1 MKRKNCMKRKYM
13 FMALLCYAL
22 TTAAQDASHNY
33 VRTRSMLDETGG
45 KYLDKVEYYDGLGRP
60 FQTVL
65 KKVTASNS
73 NLVTLQE
80 YDVAGRAVNSWLPIV
95 SSAEYVA
102 PAAFKSSA
110 PGNYGNDS
118 RPYGQPVYE
127 ASPLNRTVKEYGPGA
142 AWHGGHSVNTDYLAN
157 STANAQ
163 LNCINYGVSS
173 AGALTSNGSYASGQ
187 LSVVKTT
194 DEDLN
199 VSYTFTDKMGHVVL
213 TRQMKGS
220 ETHDTY
226 YVYDDKGN
234 LCFVLQPM
242 YQSSANL
249 DQYAFQYKYDGRNRC
264 IWKKLP
270 GAGYVEMVYDNAD
283 RLVFSQDGNQRALST
298 GNWMYYK
305 YDGLNRLTEQ
315 GTCTN
320 KVTTS
325 GTNVLVQHFY
335 DSYAFRSQAGFNNS
349 NFPDDASG
357 NGKGALTAS
366 VATVLGSS
374 NKIYTAYYYDI
385 KGRVAKTV
393 QSNLLGSYDVTAT
406 IYTFT
411 DKPATVTHTHTA
423 SGKPTRTEMYTYSY
437 NHADRLL
444 KVEHTLGGTKITLAD
459 YAYDNLGRL
468 QSKSL
473 HGSATNKLTYAY
485 NVRGWLTGISGTKF
499 TQNLYYNTGNGT
511 ARYNGSISS
520 MTWKAGNEST
530 VRGYKFTYD
539 GLDRLLNATYGETA
553 GINANTDRFSENV
566 TAYDKNGN
574 IKTLQRYGQTAASGY
589 GLIDNLTF
597 TLAGNLLNRVDDA
610 AAASAYGGGFEFKD
624 GVKQAN
630 EYTYDSNGNLTK
642 DLNKGISIITYNVL
656 NLPNMVTFSDGST
669 IAYTYG
675 ADGTKLKTVHKT
687 GSTTTTT
694 DYCGNVVYE
703 NGVQKLLLTD
713 EGYVTLSDSKYH
725 YYLKDHQGN
734 NRVVINQSGTVEETN
749 HYYPFGGVFASSGNV
764 QPYKYNGKE
773 LDAKKGLNWYD
784 YGARHYDAALGRF
797 TTVDP
802 SAENYYSTSPF
813 TYCLNNPLNYIDPL
827 GTDTVD
833 VKDVDWNKFD
843 PKKDVVALDEVA
855 VSVPNALTKVGTRA
869 LEPISGFWGY
879 VGYYLLDIGST
890 YHSEQTRF
898 TYKVGTDGVITGVA
912 PMVGTP
918 PLPGFAKTS
927 NLNTIRGL
935 WSLTKQGSSKVMK
948 HPIRGLFYK
957 SKSDGLWWVKDQTK
971 HGGSFYKVY
980 KETNKG
986 LEWHKDAD
994 KYGNF
999 IINKHKS
1006 DVGIFIPWKELS
1018 K

>member
-1 MKRKNCMKRKYM
+1 M
-13 FMALLCYAL
+13 
-22 TTAAQDASHNY
+22 
-33 VRTRSMLDETGG
+33 
-45 KYLDKVEYYDGLGRP
+45 
-60 FQTVL
+60 
-65 KKVTASNS
+65 
-73 NLVTLQE
+73 
-80 YDVAGRAVNSWLPIV
+80 
-95 SSAEYVA
+95 
-102 PAAFKSSA
+102 
-110 PGNYGNDS
+110 
-118 RPYGQPVYE
+118 
-127 ASPLNRTVKEYGPGA
+127 
-142 AWHGGHSVNTDYLAN
+142 
-157 STANAQ
+157 
-163 LNCINYGVSS
+163 
-173 AGALTSNGSYASGQ
+173 
-187 LSVVKTT
+187 
-194 DEDLN
+194 N

-213 TRQMKGS
+213 SRQMKGS

-226 YVYDDKGN
+226 YVYDDKSN

-249 DQYAFQYKYDGRNRC
+249 DLYAFQYKYDGRNRC

-270 GAGYVEMVYDNAD
+270 GAGYMEMVYDNAD
-283 RLVFSQDGNQRALST
+283 RLVFSQDGNQRALTS
-298 GNWMYYK
+298 GNWTYYK

-485 NVRGWLTGISGTKF
+485 NVRGWLTGISGSKF
-499 TQNLYYNTGNGT
+499 TQNLYYNNGNGT
-511 ARYNGSISS
+511 AKYNGSISS

-530 VRGYKFTYD
+530 IRGYKFTYD
-539 GLDRLLNATYGETA
+539 GLSRLMNATYGETA
-553 GINANTDRFSENV
+553 GINTNTDRFSENV

-574 IKTLQRYGQTAASGY
+574 IKTLQRYGQTAASSY

-597 TLAGNLLNRVDDA
+597 TLGGNLLSRVDDA
-610 AAASAYGGGFEFKD
+610 AAASAYNGGFEFKD

-642 DLNKGISIITYNVL
+642 DLNKGISNISYNCL
-656 NLPNMVTFSDGST
+656 NLPSAVTFSDGST
-669 IAYTYG
+669 IVYTYA
-675 ADGTKLKTVHKT
+675 ADGAKLKTVHKI
-687 GSTTTTT
+687 GGTTTTT
-694 DYCGNVVYE
+694 DYCGNVIYE
-703 NGVQKLLLTD
+703 NGVQKLLLTE
-713 EGYVTLSDSKYH
+713 EGYVTLSDGKYH

-734 NRVVINQSGTVEETN
+734 NRVVINQSGTVEEAN
-749 HYYPFGGVFASSGNV
+749 HYYPFGGVFASTGNT

-784 YGARHYDAALGRF
+784 YGVRMYDAALGRF
-797 TTVDP
+797 ATVDP
-802 SAENYYSTSPF
+802 SAENYFNTSLYAYCGNNPISRIDPTGADWYEDKQGNLRWQEGSEALKGYTNIGSSASIALGNDNYLNFYQNGGILANQAVNAFDLIASSGKLQNQFLGKTSP
-813 TYCLNNPLNYIDPL
+813 L
-827 GTDTVD
+827 
-833 VKDVDWNKFD
+833 
-843 PKKDVVALDEVA
+843 
-855 VSVPNALTKVGTRA
+855 
-869 LEPISGFWGY
+869 
-879 VGYYLLDIGST
+879 
-890 YHSEQTRF
+890 SE
-898 TYKVGTDGVITGVA
+898 D
-912 PMVGTP
+912 
-918 PLPGFAKTS
+918 
-927 NLNTIRGL
+927 
-935 WSLTKQGSSKVMK
+935 
-948 HPIRGLFYK
+948 
-957 SKSDGLWWVKDQTK
+957 SKSALFNSLNSRSIDAIARPIGEAAFGFGAGEFGGMLLGKAIGWAVGKVAGRGTQNAIQSTAHGVQRIAGTTATRGGVLSVNEVRVTKSVGKAFTQADGAT
-971 HGGSFYKVY
+971 VY
-980 KETNKG
+980 LHEITPGRFNAVVEGRKG
-986 LEWHKDAD
+986 IITTMGNWSQKSINRIA
-994 KYGNF
+994 KNYGWN
-999 IINKHKS
+999 IK
-1006 DVGIFIPWKELS
+1006 
-1018 K
+1018 

>member
-1 MKRKNCMKRKYM
+1 
-13 FMALLCYAL
+13 
-22 TTAAQDASHNY
+22 
-33 VRTRSMLDETGG
+33 MLSI
-45 KYLDKVEYYDGLGRP
+45 RN
-60 FQTVL
+60 F
-65 KKVTASNS
+65 
-73 NLVTLQE
+73 
-80 YDVAGRAVNSWLPIV
+80 
-95 SSAEYVA
+95 
-102 PAAFKSSA
+102 
-110 PGNYGNDS
+110 
-118 RPYGQPVYE
+118 
-127 ASPLNRTVKEYGPGA
+127 
-142 AWHGGHSVNTDYLAN
+142 
-157 STANAQ
+157 
-163 LNCINYGVSS
+163 
-173 AGALTSNGSYASGQ
+173 SGQ
-187 LSVVKTT
+187 LSVIKTT

-199 VSYTFTDKMGHVVL
+199 VSYTFTDEMGHVVL

-226 YVYDDKGN
+226 YVYDDKSN

-249 DQYAFQYKYDGRNRC
+249 DLYAFQYKYDGRNRC

-270 GAGYVEMVYDNAD
+270 GAGYMEMVYDNAD
-283 RLVFSQDGNQRALST
+283 RLVFSQDGNQRALTS
-298 GNWMYYK
+298 GNWTYYK

-385 KGRVAKTV
+385 KGRVVKTV
-393 QSNLLGSYDVTAT
+393 QSNPLGGYDVAAT
-406 IYTFT
+406 VYTFT
-411 DKPATVTHTHTA
+411 NKPATVTHTHTA
-423 SGKPTRTEMYTYSY
+423 SGKTTRTEVYTYSY
-437 NHADRLL
+437 DHADRLL

-642 DLNKGISIITYNVL
+642 DLNKGISTITYNVL

>member
-1 MKRKNCMKRKYM
+1 
-13 FMALLCYAL
+13 
-22 TTAAQDASHNY
+22 
-33 VRTRSMLDETGG
+33 MLSI
-45 KYLDKVEYYDGLGRP
+45 RN
-60 FQTVL
+60 F
-65 KKVTASNS
+65 
-73 NLVTLQE
+73 
-80 YDVAGRAVNSWLPIV
+80 
-95 SSAEYVA
+95 
-102 PAAFKSSA
+102 
-110 PGNYGNDS
+110 
-118 RPYGQPVYE
+118 
-127 ASPLNRTVKEYGPGA
+127 
-142 AWHGGHSVNTDYLAN
+142 
-157 STANAQ
+157 
-163 LNCINYGVSS
+163 
-173 AGALTSNGSYASGQ
+173 SGQ
-187 LSVVKTT
+187 LSVIKTT

-199 VSYTFTDKMGHVVL
+199 VSYTFTDEMGHVVL

-226 YVYDDKGN
+226 YVYDDKSN

-249 DQYAFQYKYDGRNRC
+249 DLYAFQYKYDGRNRC

-270 GAGYVEMVYDNAD
+270 GAGYMEMVYDNAD
-283 RLVFSQDGNQRALST
+283 RLVFSQDGNQRALTS
-298 GNWMYYK
+298 GNWTYYK
-305 YDGLNRLTEQ
+305 YDGLNRLTDQ
-315 GTCTN
+315 GVCTN

-325 GTNVLVQHFY
+325 GTTVHIRNYY
-335 DSYAFRSQAGFNNS
+335 DNYAFRAQAGFNNS

-374 NKIYTAYYYDI
+374 NKIYTAHYYDI
-385 KGRVAKTV
+385 KGRVVKTV
-393 QSNLLGSYDVTAT
+393 QSNPLGGYDVAAT
-406 IYTFT
+406 VYTFT
-411 DKPATVTHTHTA
+411 NKPATVTHTHTA
-423 SGKPTRTEMYTYSY
+423 SGKTTRTEVYTYSY

-642 DLNKGISIITYNVL
+642 DLNKGISTITYNVL

>member
-1 MKRKNCMKRKYM
+1 
-13 FMALLCYAL
+13 
-22 TTAAQDASHNY
+22 
-33 VRTRSMLDETGG
+33 
-45 KYLDKVEYYDGLGRP
+45 
-60 FQTVL
+60 
-65 KKVTASNS
+65 
-73 NLVTLQE
+73 
-80 YDVAGRAVNSWLPIV
+80 
-95 SSAEYVA
+95 
-102 PAAFKSSA
+102 
-110 PGNYGNDS
+110 
-118 RPYGQPVYE
+118 
-127 ASPLNRTVKEYGPGA
+127 
-142 AWHGGHSVNTDYLAN
+142 
-157 STANAQ
+157 
-163 LNCINYGVSS
+163 
-173 AGALTSNGSYASGQ
+173 
-187 LSVVKTT
+187 
-194 DEDLN
+194 
-199 VSYTFTDKMGHVVL
+199 
-213 TRQMKGS
+213 
-220 ETHDTY
+220 
-226 YVYDDKGN
+226 
-234 LCFVLQPM
+234 
-242 YQSSANL
+242 
-249 DQYAFQYKYDGRNRC
+249 
-264 IWKKLP
+264 
-270 GAGYVEMVYDNAD
+270 
-283 RLVFSQDGNQRALST
+283 
-298 GNWMYYK
+298 
-305 YDGLNRLTEQ
+305 
-315 GTCTN
+315 
-320 KVTTS
+320 
-325 GTNVLVQHFY
+325 
-335 DSYAFRSQAGFNNS
+335 
-349 NFPDDASG
+349 
-357 NGKGALTAS
+357 
-366 VATVLGSS
+366 
-374 NKIYTAYYYDI
+374 
-385 KGRVAKTV
+385 
-393 QSNLLGSYDVTAT
+393 
-406 IYTFT
+406 
-411 DKPATVTHTHTA
+411 
-423 SGKPTRTEMYTYSY
+423 
-437 NHADRLL
+437 
-444 KVEHTLGGTKITLAD
+444 GTKITLAD

-642 DLNKGISIITYNVL
+642 DLNKGISTITYNVL